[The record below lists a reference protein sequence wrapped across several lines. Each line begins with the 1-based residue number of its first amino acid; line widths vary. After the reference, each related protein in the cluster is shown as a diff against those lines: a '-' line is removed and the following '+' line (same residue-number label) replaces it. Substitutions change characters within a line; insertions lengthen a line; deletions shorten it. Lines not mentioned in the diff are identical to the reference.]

1 MDRWVALVQKP
12 VRIVLGLMSGTS
24 LDGLD
29 LGLYQIRGA
38 GLGVQMTELAFS
50 TLPYPK
56 ELRQS
61 IAKSLEG
68 SVADLCRLNLDLGW
82 FYAHACQDF
91 LAQTGYRDRLDLVG
105 HHGQTIYHIHGHSS
119 LQTGEAAVLAQ
130 VLGVPVVSDFRLSD
144 IAAGGS
150 GAPLV
155 PYLDR
160 VFFSDPKESRALQ
173 NLGGIGNVTYLSKD
187 PQAPVLA
194 FDTGPANGVL
204 NEAVRWATLGKEE
217 FDLDGKLAA
226 QGQVPKPLLQEFLG
240 HPYFARTPPKSTGRE
255 DFGRPYV
262 QSLIGRFPQVTGPNL
277 LATLVEGVAQSLARA
292 YRDFLPPLDR
302 VYLSGGGASNPQLVQ
317 RIQTALA
324 STKVEVLPKI
334 AAFSSDSKEAAAFA
348 LFAHERANGNPTNLR
363 EVTGAKRLVSMGKI
377 TLPD

>member
-144 IAAGGS
+144 IAAGGAGRARRS
-150 GAPLV
+150 WRTPASGSRSSQRGVATGRRFSRKPLGSWPSSRGAP
-155 PYLDR
+155 
-160 VFFSDPKESRALQ
+160 
-173 NLGGIGNVTYLSKD
+173 G
-187 PQAPVLA
+187 
-194 FDTGPANGVL
+194 
-204 NEAVRWATLGKEE
+204 
-217 FDLDGKLAA
+217 
-226 QGQVPKPLLQEFLG
+226 
-240 HPYFARTPPKSTGRE
+240 
-255 DFGRPYV
+255 
-262 QSLIGRFPQVTGPNL
+262 
-277 LATLVEGVAQSLARA
+277 
-292 YRDFLPPLDR
+292 
-302 VYLSGGGASNPQLVQ
+302 
-317 RIQTALA
+317 
-324 STKVEVLPKI
+324 
-334 AAFSSDSKEAAAFA
+334 
-348 LFAHERANGNPTNLR
+348 
-363 EVTGAKRLVSMGKI
+363 
-377 TLPD
+377 